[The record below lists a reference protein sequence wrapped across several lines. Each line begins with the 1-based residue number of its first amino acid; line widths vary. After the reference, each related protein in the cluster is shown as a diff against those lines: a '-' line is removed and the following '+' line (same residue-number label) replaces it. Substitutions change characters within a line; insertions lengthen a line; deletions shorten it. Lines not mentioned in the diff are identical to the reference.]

1 MKKQGKTG
9 MVGCAGFAMVAMAL
23 AGAPAFAADPGAT
36 STSTSRDMSGS
47 KPSITQ
53 TVHATVTVT
62 AIDKDTRE
70 LTVKKADGSKAT
82 FQVPTEVAMFDKLKV
97 GDKVDIDYGESL
109 AVEMLPPGS
118 KPSQSEQVAR
128 APGMAGREMTVS
140 AEVVAVDPASNHVTF
155 KGPSGNV
162 ETIAVRDPAMQ
173 QKLPNVKPGQV
184 IQFTYTQ
191 AIIGA
196 IQPHSKK

>member
-1 MKKQGKTG
+1 M
-9 MVGCAGFAMVAMAL
+9 
-23 AGAPAFAADPGAT
+23 
-36 STSTSRDMSGS
+36 
-47 KPSITQ
+47 
-53 TVHATVTVT
+53 
-62 AIDKDTRE
+62 
-70 LTVKKADGSKAT
+70 
-82 FQVPTEVAMFDKLKV
+82 PTEVAMFDKLKV

-173 QKLPNVKPGQV
+173 QKLPNIKAGTGHSVHVYPGDHRRHPAALEEVASPAGSARAGSAASQV
-184 IQFTYTQ
+184 
-191 AIIGA
+191 GRRRERSRKR
-196 IQPHSKK
+196 PPPPRSPGV

>member
-1 MKKQGKTG
+1 MT
-9 MVGCAGFAMVAMAL
+9 VAG
-23 AGAPAFAADPGAT
+23 
-36 STSTSRDMSGS
+36 
-47 KPSITQ
+47 
-53 TVHATVTVT
+53 
-62 AIDKDTRE
+62 IDKSTRE
-70 LTVKKADGSKAT
+70 LTVKKADGGKET
-82 FQVPTEVAMFDKLKV
+82 FQVPTDVVMFDKLKV
-97 GDKVDIDYGESL
+97 GDKVDIDYAESL

-128 APGMAGREMTVS
+128 AAGMAGREMTVS
-140 AEVVAVDPASNHVTF
+140 AEVVAVDPATNHVTF
-155 KGPSGNV
+155 KGPNGNV

-184 IQFTYTQ
+184 LQFTYTQ